1 VTAVVEAPVLE
12 RAVPAPSRGW
22 RTIRVPALI
31 QVNQALRIPS
41 TLSQLVVQLVLYY
54 FLWHAMY
61 AHTTLSAGLTVDM
74 AVTYALLAILH
85 MRIRWTDAASWRE
98 SILMHVRQGSIAYW
112 FLRPMSAQRFY
123 FFRSLGEVAYG
134 SVWALGGF
142 LALLFLGA
150 VTTPASSM
158 VTVAFVV
165 TLALGQVINYYIICA
180 LDLLCF
186 WTVSNAY
193 AVRMYVFIRNF
204 LSGAFVPLW
213 FLPGWLLTITLWLPF
228 QATLNVPLSVYVGR
242 IGLSEVPG
250 QIALQLGW
258 CLALAVLCRWMWR
271 KAANR
276 ITVQGG

>member
-1 VTAVVEAPVLE
+1 VTVIAEAPVQG
-12 RAVPAPSRGW
+12 RPDDRPARGW
-22 RTIRVPALI
+22 RTVRVPALI

-61 AHTTLSAGLTVDM
+61 AHTKLSAGLTVDM

-85 MRIRWTDAASWRE
+85 MRIRWADAASWRE

-134 SVWALGGF
+134 SLWAVGGF
-142 LALLFLGA
+142 IVLLSFGA
-150 VTTPASSM
+150 ITTPASVM

-165 TLALGQVINYYIICA
+165 TLVLGQVINHYIICA

-213 FLPGWLLTITLWLPF
+213 FLPGWLLTLTLWLPF
-228 QATLNVPLSVYVGR
+228 QATLNVPISVYVGR
-242 IGLSEVPG
+242 IGLREVPK
-250 QIALQLGW
+250 QIGLQLAW

-276 ITVQGG
+276 IMVQGG